1 LFLKFKKLNL
11 IELSGNLQSL
21 KGEVAMESL
30 IIKIRLMKDSK
41 EKDDLL
47 KTYFEVRK
55 YVKVQDKDAL
65 KKIVARLNSAYPQM
79 SKTAR
84 EISLALA
91 QVIKEATD

>member
-1 LFLKFKKLNL
+1 
-11 IELSGNLQSL
+11 
-21 KGEVAMESL
+21 MESL